1 MGTIDFQLRE
11 THRLHDCD
19 ELSRGDAHCT
29 EIAAANALE
38 AFTREN
44 ERLTREL
51 AAAIKLERVWRA
63 CWQSAEGDLKEIDR
77 LLTESDSNID
87 VAHQIAIDAG
97 KAYESAPDAALK
109 GVKSDEQGS

>member
-1 MGTIDFQLRE
+1 MGTID
-11 THRLHDCD
+11 
-19 ELSRGDAHCT
+19 ELMAEWRKECPSRTVRAEDVLFH
-29 EIAAANALE
+29 AAIKKIEAL
-38 AFTREN
+38 TREN

-97 KAYESAPDAALK
+97 GIRIRS
-109 GVKSDEQGS
+109 

>member
-1 MGTIDFQLRE
+1 MATID
-11 THRLHDCD
+11 
-19 ELSRGDAHCT
+19 ELKQEWDAAVVGTPDHPNWGKQCR
-29 EIAAANALE
+29 
-38 AFTREN
+38 AFWLAIREN

-63 CWQSAEGDLKEIDR
+63 CWQNAEDDLKEIDR

-109 GVKSDEQGS
+109 GVKSDEHQ